1 MKQLNKIS
9 TSFLKKHPYISIS
22 LISLLLLIFWITWG
36 NIFIETTSITIEDER
51 IPGKFDGFKI
61 AQVSDLHN
69 KDWKSQLI
77 DQLQVEQPDIIVI
90 TGDLVDSSNTNL
102 PIALEFIDKA
112 SIIAPIYYVTGNHE
126 SRISEYDELVDE
138 LLNRQVTI
146 LDNDKTILTSGAD
159 ELLLF
164 GLQDPAFPGTEIDK
178 TIQELTTD
186 FEGYSILLSHRPELF
201 ETYVE
206 EDIDLVFSGHAHGGQ
221 FRVPFIGGLVAPNQ
235 GLFPEYTSGL
245 YTENHTRMIVSRG
258 LGNSIIP
265 VRINNQPELIVVTLK
280 NSH

>member
-1 MKQLNKIS
+1 MIIL
-9 TSFLKKHPYISIS
+9 FLLS
-22 LISLLLLIFWITWG
+22 LWIVWG
-36 NIFIETTSITIEDER
+36 NFFIETTSITIQDER
-51 IPGKFDGFKI
+51 IPESFDGFKI

-69 KDWKSQLI
+69 KDWKNQLI
-77 DQLQVEQPDIIVI
+77 DQLQSENPDIIVI

-112 SIIAPIYYVTGNHE
+112 NTIAPIYYVTGNHE
-126 SRISEYDELVDE
+126 SRISEYDELIE
-138 LLNRQVTI
+138 SLLNRQVTI
-146 LDNDKTILTSGAD
+146 LDNDKTILTSGED

-164 GLQDPAFPGTEIDK
+164 GLQDPAFSGIEIDK
-178 TIQELTTD
+178 TLQELTTN

-201 ETYVE
+201 ETYVD
-206 EDIDLVFSGHAHGGQ
+206 EDVDLVFSGHAHGGQ

-245 YTENHTRMIVSRG
+245 YTENHTQMIVSRG

-265 VRINNQPELIVVTLK
+265 VRVNNQPELVVVTLK
-280 NSH
+280 TK

>member
-1 MKQLNKIS
+1 M
-9 TSFLKKHPYISIS
+9 
-22 LISLLLLIFWITWG
+22 SLLLLIFWITWE

-51 IPGKFDGFKI
+51 IPENFDGFKI

-77 DQLQVEQPDIIVI
+77 DQLQVEHPDIIVI

-102 PIALEFIDKA
+102 PIALEFIDNA
-112 SIIAPIYYVTGNHE
+112 STIAPIYYVTGNHE
-126 SRISEYDELVDE
+126 SRIQEHDELIDE
-138 LLNRQVTI
+138 LLSRQVTI
-146 LDNDKTILTSGAD
+146 LDNAKTILTSGED

-164 GLQDPAFPGTEIDK
+164 GLQDPAFSGTEINK

-245 YTENHTRMIVSRG
+245 YTEHQTRMIVSRG

-280 NSH
+280 NKSS